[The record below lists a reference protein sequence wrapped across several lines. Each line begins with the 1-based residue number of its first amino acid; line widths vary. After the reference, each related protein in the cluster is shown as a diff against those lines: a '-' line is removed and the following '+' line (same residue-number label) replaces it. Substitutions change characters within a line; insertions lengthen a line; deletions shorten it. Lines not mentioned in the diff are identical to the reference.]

1 MLVLALAISLAQAAP
16 PQQPPP
22 EDFDLLPKEAAPD
35 PAAVA
40 QQKELESKLKLRRT
54 MLRLHQL
61 GGFLTLGALSLTV
74 VFGQLDYQDKYGG
87 GGDTGRFHALHRW
100 TAFTG
105 AGIFAVTGALAVF
118 APSPIEKKLRL
129 DTATLH
135 KIAMATATAAMAT
148 EIVLGIITA
157 SREGR
162 ISQRDFALAHQIV
175 GYTALEA
182 TAAGFT
188 VLTF

>member
-1 MLVLALAISLAQAAP
+1 
-16 PQQPPP
+16 
-22 EDFDLLPKEAAPD
+22 
-35 PAAVA
+35 
-40 QQKELESKLKLRRT
+40 

-87 GGDTGRFHALHRW
+87 RGDTGRFHELHRW
-100 TAFTG
+100 TALTG
-105 AGIFAVTGALAVF
+105 AGIFAITGALAVF
-118 APSPIEKKLRL
+118 APSPIEKKLQL

-148 EIVLGIITA
+148 EIVLGIITT

-175 GYTALEA
+175 GYTALVT
-182 TAAGFT
+182 TAAGFA